1 MRQVVYAK
9 TSRQKCTDV
18 LISFFI
24 CWNEDHD
31 VLERERERERV
42 RDRQTARQTDR
53 QTDRQRPR
61 DRDRETGTERD
72 YIIIVNVFSYIANK
86 QYKYM
91 EVLA

>member
-24 CWNEDHD
+24 CWNQDHD
-31 VLERERERERV
+31 VLERERESE
-42 RDRQTARQTDR
+42 RQTDR
-53 QTDRQRPR
+53 QTDRQTE
-61 DRDRETGTERD
+61 RDREKRTETERD
-72 YIIIVNVFSYIANK
+72 YIIIVNVFSYIASK

>member
-24 CWNEDHD
+24 CWNQDYD
-31 VLERERERERV
+31 VLERERERERERV

-53 QTDRQRPR
+53 QTDRQTETERQRQR
-61 DRDRETGTERD
+61 DRDRERLHHNSQCFFV
-72 YIIIVNVFSYIANK
+72 YCK
-86 QYKYM
+86 QTI
-91 EVLA
+91 